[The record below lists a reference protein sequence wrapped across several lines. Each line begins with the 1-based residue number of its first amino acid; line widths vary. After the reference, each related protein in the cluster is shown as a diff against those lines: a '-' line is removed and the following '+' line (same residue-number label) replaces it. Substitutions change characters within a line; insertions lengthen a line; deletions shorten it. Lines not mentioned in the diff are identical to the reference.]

1 MSFMPMRML
10 VKPALTALHG
20 DFEIAGVGEGSIIN
34 VAGGFRG
41 VFMHKKNGIGCVGR
55 EAVKAFIDLFSD
67 GHGIG
72 LLKKFRA
79 PAAIVVERG
88 VTGAGKAELGGAEA
102 LDDNGLTSGI
112 FRGAPAPG

>member
-1 MSFMPMRML
+1 M
-10 VKPALTALHG
+10 
-20 DFEIAGVGEGSIIN
+20 
-34 VAGGFRG
+34 
-41 VFMHKKNGIGCVGR
+41 
-55 EAVKAFIDLFSD
+55 DLFSD

-112 FRGAPAPG
+112 FCGAPAPDEVRLREDLIEKMNAEGIEFVLKNQLQPLVLDLALA

>member
-1 MSFMPMRML
+1 
-10 VKPALTALHG
+10 
-20 DFEIAGVGEGSIIN
+20 
-34 VAGGFRG
+34 
-41 VFMHKKNGIGCVGR
+41 MHKKNGISCVGR

-112 FRGAPAPG
+112 FRGAPAPDEVRLREDLIEKMNAEGIEFVLKNQLQPLVLDLALA